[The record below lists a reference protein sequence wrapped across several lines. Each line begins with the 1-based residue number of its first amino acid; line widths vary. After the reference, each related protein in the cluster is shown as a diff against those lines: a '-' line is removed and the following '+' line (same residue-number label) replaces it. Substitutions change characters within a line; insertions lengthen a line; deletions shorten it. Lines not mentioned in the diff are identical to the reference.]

1 MKKEK
6 ENQKKSLIEN
16 SKRSTKGNG
25 NSESSQY
32 SNILIENNP
41 SIKNTAREHEILD
54 DKQEEPKESVK
65 PVINQVELIQPKQE
79 KLNTNKV

>member
-1 MKKEK
+1 MIKEK
-6 ENQKKSLIEN
+6 ENPKKSLVEN

-41 SIKNTAREHEILD
+41 SIKNTARKHEILD
-54 DKQEEPKESVK
+54 EKQEEPKESVK
-65 PVINQVELIQPKQE
+65 PVINQVELIQP
-79 KLNTNKV
+79 